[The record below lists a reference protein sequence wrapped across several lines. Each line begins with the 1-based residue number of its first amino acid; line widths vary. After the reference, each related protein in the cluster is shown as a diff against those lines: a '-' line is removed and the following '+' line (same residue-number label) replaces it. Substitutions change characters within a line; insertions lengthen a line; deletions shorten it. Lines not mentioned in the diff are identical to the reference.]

1 MAITLK
7 LIYHLYVYFI
17 EEVILLMVYRNYF
30 YNYFVV
36 NFVQFFII
44 IKINFSTFLSHFFRQ
59 KLPNSTIL

>member
-1 MAITLK
+1 MAFILK

-36 NFVQFFII
+36 NFVQFVII
-44 IKINFSTFLSHFFRQ
+44 IRINFSTFLSHFFR
-59 KLPNSTIL
+59 